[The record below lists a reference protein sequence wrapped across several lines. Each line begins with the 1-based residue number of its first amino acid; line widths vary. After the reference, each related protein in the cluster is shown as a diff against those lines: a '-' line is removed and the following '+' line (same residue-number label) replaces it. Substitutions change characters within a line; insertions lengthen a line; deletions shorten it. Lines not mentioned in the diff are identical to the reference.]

1 MTLALPE
8 KLYIHPSVQDP
19 PKVRDLL
26 KRFSVQV
33 IPYEQDSIPGDGWLL
48 TRQKGAFLKPCPGQK
63 GYCCCNL
70 WVLETA
76 LGCPFA
82 CEYCALQAYQ
92 ESGSLVLYANIEDA
106 VREILASGGGRLTT
120 GEFGDSLALE
130 EHFPILPEVVAACRE
145 AGATLELKTKSDF
158 IGPLLSLESPA
169 NLIIGFS
176 LAPPEAHAQYEK
188 GVPHPLQRIEAA
200 EKLAAKGFRL
210 SFHFDPI
217 LPGFNYGPLI
227 EALTAAVPEKSVVW
241 ISLGVFRFPKK
252 AFDAILRR
260 NPDTHLFK
268 GEYYPSSDGKF
279 RLFRPDR
286 EKLFKAVYGLLRA
299 RWKEAFV
306 YLCMEHPAVWK
317 NVLGLD
323 MTPNYLTRH
332 LDAIASRNNIPL

>member
-1 MTLALPE
+1 MTLPFPE
-8 KLYIHPSVQDP
+8 KLYVHPDVESH
-19 PKVRDLL
+19 PKVRHFLR
-26 KRFSVQV
+26 RFKGTVL
-33 IPYEQDSIPGDGWLL
+33 IRREDRPPPDGWFI

-70 WVLETA
+70 RVLETA

-92 ESGSLVLYANIEDA
+92 DSRTLVLYANIEDA
-106 VREILASGGGRLTT
+106 APEIRARGGGRITT

-130 EHFPILPEVVAACRE
+130 EYFSVLPEVLAACRE

-158 IGPLLSLESPA
+158 IGPLMKMEPPA
-169 NLIIGFS
+169 NLIVGFS
-176 LAPPEAHAQYEK
+176 LAPPEAHTRFER
-188 GVPHPLQRIEAA
+188 GVPHPHRRIEAA
-200 EKLAAKGFRL
+200 ARLGLRGFRL

-217 LPGFNYGPLI
+217 LPGFDYGPLI
-227 EALTAAVPEKSVVW
+227 EGLVGTVAERSVAW

-268 GEYYPSSDGKF
+268 GEYHASPDGKF
-279 RLFRPDR
+279 RLFRPER
-286 EKLFKAVYGLLRA
+286 EKVFQSVHGLLRS
-299 RWKEAFV
+299 RWKDPFI

-317 NVLGLD
+317 NVTGLD
-323 MTPNYLTRH
+323 MTPARLSH
-332 LDAIASRNNIPL
+332 ALDERAGSG